1 MIDDKEEK
9 DMETKFRTRDG
20 EVKIGMMVRSYRGF
34 EDGNMRYIINSGGM
48 DYRCVKDADGE
59 YVEFVP

>member
-1 MIDDKEEK
+1 
-9 DMETKFRTRDG
+9 METKFRTRDG

-34 EDGNMRYIINSGGM
+34 EDGNLRYIINSGGM
-48 DYRCVKDADGE
+48 DYRCVKNADGE